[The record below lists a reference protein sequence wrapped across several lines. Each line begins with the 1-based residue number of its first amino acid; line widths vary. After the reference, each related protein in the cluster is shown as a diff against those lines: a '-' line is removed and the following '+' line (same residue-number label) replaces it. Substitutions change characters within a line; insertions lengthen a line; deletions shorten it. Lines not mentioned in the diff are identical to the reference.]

1 MTKNVKST
9 RPQAKEDYNMT
20 IDALGEVISGDEVT
34 KAYHL
39 YPPLVHSIEEYIPG
53 IDIDS
58 IKGEIEIAT
67 LDIIRYGK
75 KHKQQAESYMISRIT
90 KLITELMKSSSVQLD
105 WQINYCLPSIIN
117 SLKSEV

>member
-9 RPQAKEDYNMT
+9 KPQAEEDYSMT

-39 YPPLVHSIEEYIPG
+39 YPPLVHSIEEHLPG

-58 IKGEIEIAT
+58 VKGEIANAT
-67 LDIIRYGK
+67 LEIIRYGK
-75 KHKQQAESYMISRIT
+75 KYDKVQAESYMISRIT
-90 KLITELMKSSSVQLD
+90 KLIAELMEKQL
-105 WQINYCLPSIIN
+105 CAA
-117 SLKSEV
+117 

>member
-9 RPQAKEDYNMT
+9 KPQAEEDYNMT

-53 IDIDS
+53 IDIEAVKDN
-58 IKGEIEIAT
+58 IAIT
-67 LDIIRYGK
+67 VLDLMRYDEKYDK
-75 KHKQQAESYMISRIT
+75 KQAESYKINRIT
-90 KLITELMKSSSVQLD
+90 KLITELMAKQPCVA
-105 WQINYCLPSIIN
+105 
-117 SLKSEV
+117 